1 VNVEPDSS
9 LEEHQYSRKH
19 INRLLQLGLEVPISC
34 INQTEESQLP
44 EGAVVSIIFG
54 YSYFFAVT

>member
-1 VNVEPDSS
+1 MNVEPDSS

-44 EGAVVSIIFG
+44 EGAVVSVIFG
-54 YSYFFAVT
+54 